1 MKTMTITTRD
11 PQLTS
16 VEIRAALARHLDE
29 VNGRARAHTL
39 DADDILALA
48 KQVERT
54 LITAGVTQRHRAGTR
69 VSFLP
74 GGPGSAYAQ
83 KGYYVVTTAVT
94 LRRTRDG
101 WRLAS
106 AEKVDVPA
114 ARVERL
120 HVEITERAEADILRR
135 SFDGLC
141 VRRSA

>member
-1 MKTMTITTRD
+1 MKTLTITSRD

-16 VEIRAALARHLDE
+16 TEIRAALKRHLHE
-29 VNGRARAHTL
+29 VNGRARVHTL

-48 KQVERT
+48 KRVERT
-54 LITAGVTQRHRAGTR
+54 LVTAGVTQRHRAGTR

-83 KGYYVVTTAVT
+83 KGYYVVTTVVT

-106 AEKVDVPA
+106 AEKAEIPA

-120 HVEITERAEADILRR
+120 DIEITERAEADILRR
-135 SFDGLC
+135 SFDGLS
-141 VRRSA
+141 VRRAA